1 MKFPIPATL
10 ATTLALIG
18 QVAGAPLDHQ
28 DLEKKDASSATAVKP
43 EPVAPI
49 APGKP
54 IGQPVA
60 LEKKAAEPETAE
72 SNGQFVEIR
81 DVPDS

>member
-49 APGKP
+49 
-54 IGQPVA
+54 GQPVA